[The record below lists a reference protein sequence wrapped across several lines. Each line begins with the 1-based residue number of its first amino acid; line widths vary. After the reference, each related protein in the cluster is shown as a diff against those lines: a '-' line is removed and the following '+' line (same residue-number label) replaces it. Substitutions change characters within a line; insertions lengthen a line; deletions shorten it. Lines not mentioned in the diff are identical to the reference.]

1 MINMSIFSFLRRRK
15 EKNSETVGLDDERL
29 LEWLGVDTGNPKAIN
44 ETTYFTCLKML
55 SETMGKL
62 PLHYYQRSKD
72 GRIRAEPTDMTRLL
86 CIRPNEY
93 MTPTTLWTTTEF
105 LCQEYGNAY
114 IWIQSKFIRSGR
126 YGGQVRYFG
135 LYPMRPC
142 DVTVWMD
149 DAGIFGRAGAIHY
162 QYTNPKTGQSVML
175 NASEVMHF
183 KTWYST
189 DGVMGEPVKK
199 ILADTIDG
207 GNQSQKYMNNLY
219 KNGLTASMVMQY
231 SSDIDEDR
239 VKQLKRKFAD
249 KLTGPQ
255 AAGKVI
261 PLPEGLQLQ
270 PLSTKLTDAQ
280 FFELKKYTALQIA
293 AAFGIKPN
301 QINDYD
307 KSSYSNSETQQLAF
321 LVDTI
326 SYRLKMYE
334 EEINEKC
341 LTPEEQKNQFYY
353 RFNEKALLRTDSKT
367 QMDTIC
373 EAVQNGV
380 YTPNEGREFLDLPDK
395 EGGDVLMCNGNYIP
409 ITKIGSQYGNT
420 AGSQQEGGSVDGNN

>member
-1 MINMSIFSFLRRRK
+1 MSIFSFLRRRK

-44 ETTYFTCLKML
+44 EATYFTCLKML

-239 VKQLKRKFAD
+239 VKQLKRKFRCP
-249 KLTGPQ
+249 LFFFSFFFFSSLPPLFFFFFPSSHHLLPLFPQFCSPQ
-255 AAGKVI
+255 ARRAAGGRLI
-261 PLPEGLQLQ
+261 
-270 PLSTKLTDAQ
+270 
-280 FFELKKYTALQIA
+280 KKA
-293 AAFGIKPN
+293 AAT
-301 QINDYD
+301 QAVA
-307 KSSYSNSETQQLAF
+307 KSFRSRKDCSFS
-321 LVDTI
+321 
-326 SYRLKMYE
+326 
-334 EEINEKC
+334 
-341 LTPEEQKNQFYY
+341 
-353 RFNEKALLRTDSKT
+353 RFRQS
-367 QMDTIC
+367 
-373 EAVQNGV
+373 
-380 YTPNEGREFLDLPDK
+380 
-395 EGGDVLMCNGNYIP
+395 
-409 ITKIGSQYGNT
+409 
-420 AGSQQEGGSVDGNN
+420 